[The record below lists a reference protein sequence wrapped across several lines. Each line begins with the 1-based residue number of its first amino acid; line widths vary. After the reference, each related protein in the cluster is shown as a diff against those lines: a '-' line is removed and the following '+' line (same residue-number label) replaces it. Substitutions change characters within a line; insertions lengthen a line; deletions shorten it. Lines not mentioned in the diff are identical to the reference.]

1 MEVYFKECGFSKSE
15 GSTVN
20 CELKVVTLFLRRK
33 FMICD
38 FWLMEES
45 SIDFFFFLR
54 GVVFKPCVLTILG
67 LFHSL
72 SIL

>member
-15 GSTVN
+15 GSSVN
-20 CELKVVTLFLRRK
+20 RELKVVTLFLRRK

-45 SIDFFFFLR
+45 SIDFFFF
-54 GVVFKPCVLTILG
+54 FKGCC
-67 LFHSL
+67 F
-72 SIL
+72 

>member
-15 GSTVN
+15 GSSVN
-20 CELKVVTLFLRRK
+20 RELKVVTLFLRRK

-45 SIDFFFFLR
+45 SIDFFFF
-54 GVVFKPCVLTILG
+54 F
-67 LFHSL
+67 
-72 SIL
+72 